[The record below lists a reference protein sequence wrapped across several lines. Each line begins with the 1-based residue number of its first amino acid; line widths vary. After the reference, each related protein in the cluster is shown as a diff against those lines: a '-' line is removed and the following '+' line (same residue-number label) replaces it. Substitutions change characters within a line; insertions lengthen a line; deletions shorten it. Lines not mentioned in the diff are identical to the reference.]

1 MEYNPEKMPGKIAPP
16 NSTAQSLFESAYGIQ
31 PLNSSGEEGGG
42 FASPTQLQQFLEG
55 LGVAHNSTTPPEILA
70 TLAQDKDWSVRK
82 EVAWNPNVPP
92 ELRQQLSADSDP
104 RVRDA
109 AMSTRSP
116 GDFQADPD

>member
-82 EVAWNPNVPP
+82 EEPGTLTFPLNFDNSS
-92 ELRQQLSADSDP
+92 QQIQI
-104 RVRDA
+104 R
-109 AMSTRSP
+109 
-116 GDFQADPD
+116 G